1 MDIKKRNKNLNLQQI
16 PIFVPMQFTFG
27 LQFYN
32 IMSGQITKTPI
43 ILVVVT
49 VAISFVNVTIL
60 YGTADN

>member
-16 PIFVPMQFTFG
+16 PIFVPMRFTFG

-32 IMSGQITKTPI
+32 MSGQITKTPI

>member
-1 MDIKKRNKNLNLQQI
+1 
-16 PIFVPMQFTFG
+16 MQFTFG